1 MEKSAIHQLPGV
13 EPMRRNVSDRA
24 AWIAATIAITRISL
38 PLLGVQL
45 HGKRGVEECEI
56 DQLSGVEPLG
66 RSAGGNDSCQ
76 RQQGRP

>member
-1 MEKSAIHQLPGV
+1 MEKSAVDQLPRL
-13 EPMRRNVSDRA
+13 EPMRRSVSDRA
-24 AWIAATIAITRISL
+24 AWTAATIAITRISL

-66 RSAGGNDSCQ
+66 RSAGWDCSRE